1 MKRHIP
7 KINKLRKGDTL
18 KHARFSLAN
27 IVIFSI
33 IFAAIGGYLIYSS
46 FAVGPPTLTPVDGGT
61 DYYSKFSN
69 PLPITPDYFPIG
81 VWGAYGQTQSNM
93 NLDAAAGINTYV
105 WAGDSSLVP
114 AIRADGRFH
123 IIQNS
128 DSRANVGSE
137 TAGWILHDELDMQ
150 CGPPSCDGYGQ
161 LESIIRSLP
170 ADGRFRYNNFG
181 KGVIFWEND
190 QDAQTW
196 INGRSSF
203 GSYVQVVSSDIY
215 WMTDPDACSQ
225 FQGGALLLGSS
236 RALTQAECKRAS
248 NYGAVIDKMRR
259 LDAMDNIRQPIWGF
273 VEVGDPGTGTSTNSP
288 QVKAA
293 VWHSLIAGARGMIY
307 FEHSFAGAC
316 NGDAHLIRTNCA
328 GTRQV
333 VVDTDALIKQLAPV
347 LNSPTVSS
355 DVVVSGG
362 ARMMTKWNGS
372 NFYVFAGSKENAS
385 SSSTWSLSCVGN
397 ATATRIGETG
407 SIPVTNGA
415 FTDSFADGNSI
426 HIYRI
431 DGGSNCGLGGTTD
444 TTPPTVNLTAPTTG
458 ATVTGASVALTA
470 TAADNIGVAG
480 VQFKV
485 DGTNLG
491 FEVTT
496 SPYTTSWDST
506 KVANGSHTITA
517 VARDTSGN
525 TTTSSSVSV
534 TTSNVVDTT
543 KPTVSLTAPTAGS
556 TVSNTAAVSATAADN
571 VGVAGVQFKLDGA
584 NLQAEDTTSPYSINW
599 NTATATNGAH
609 TLTAVARDAAGNT
622 TTSSAVS
629 VTVTNTGVYLSDLTW
644 TAATSGYGPPEKDMS
659 NGENLANDGKTIT
672 LNGVTYTK
680 GLGVHAASDI
690 TYNLGGTYSTFTSDV
705 GVDDEIATG
714 GSVVFQV
721 FLDGVKAYDSGTM
734 TSASATK
741 SISLS
746 VAGKNQL
753 RVVVTDSGDG
763 NTFDH
768 ADWASAK
775 LTLAATGPKT
785 GDINGDNSVNI
796 TDLSFL
802 LSSYG
807 QNTTQCVTNTAYKC
821 DLSSPADGIVN
832 IFDMS
837 ILLSNYGK

>member
-1 MKRHIP
+1 
-7 KINKLRKGDTL
+7 
-18 KHARFSLAN
+18 
-27 IVIFSI
+27 
-33 IFAAIGGYLIYSS
+33 
-46 FAVGPPTLTPVDGGT
+46 
-61 DYYSKFSN
+61 
-69 PLPITPDYFPIG
+69 
-81 VWGAYGQTQSNM
+81 
-93 NLDAAAGINTYV
+93 
-105 WAGDSSLVP
+105 
-114 AIRADGRFH
+114 
-123 IIQNS
+123 
-128 DSRANVGSE
+128 
-137 TAGWILHDELDMQ
+137 
-150 CGPPSCDGYGQ
+150 
-161 LESIIRSLP
+161 
-170 ADGRFRYNNFG
+170 
-181 KGVIFWEND
+181 
-190 QDAQTW
+190 
-196 INGRSSF
+196 
-203 GSYVQVVSSDIY
+203 
-215 WMTDPDACSQ
+215 
-225 FQGGALLLGSS
+225 
-236 RALTQAECKRAS
+236 
-248 NYGAVIDKMRR
+248 
-259 LDAMDNIRQPIWGF
+259 
-273 VEVGDPGTGTSTNSP
+273 
-288 QVKAA
+288 
-293 VWHSLIAGARGMIY
+293 
-307 FEHSFAGAC
+307 
-316 NGDAHLIRTNCA
+316 
-328 GTRQV
+328 
-333 VVDTDALIKQLAPV
+333 
-347 LNSPTVSS
+347 
-355 DVVVSGG
+355 
-362 ARMMTKWNGS
+362 
-372 NFYVFAGSKENAS
+372 
-385 SSSTWSLSCVGN
+385 
-397 ATATRIGETG
+397 
-407 SIPVTNGA
+407 
-415 FTDSFADGNSI
+415 
-426 HIYRI
+426 
-431 DGGSNCGLGGTTD
+431 
-444 TTPPTVNLTAPTTG
+444 
-458 ATVTGASVALTA
+458 
-470 TAADNIGVAG
+470 